1 MNKKLD
7 LDEKLRCKWCDKPL
21 GLRNVEVFIG
31 EVICRD
37 SRCRGS
43 TLVKIKSDNPYI
55 VHKELLPK
63 NKKVV

>member
-1 MNKKLD
+1 MD
-7 LDEKLRCKWCDKPL
+7 DTIVCKFCNKPL

-43 TLVKIKSDNPYI
+43 TLVKIQSSNPYI
-55 VHKELLPK
+55 VHKEVQPK
-63 NKKVV
+63 KKLETSKNDD